1 MISVTDIEKLALK
14 TSEPWSPVDVA
25 YVNDQV
31 IRMAVFHGV
40 YHWHRHVEEDELFYV
55 VEGSITIKVRG
66 GEDVRLNKGQ
76 LCVIPR
82 NVEHCPQSDE
92 PSVVLLFEPRD
103 LKSRGD

>member
-1 MISVTDIEKLALK
+1 MISVTDIDKLALK

-31 IRMAVFHGV
+31 IRMAVFHGI

-55 VEGSITIKVRG
+55 VEGSITINVRG

-76 LCVIPR
+76 LCVVPR
-82 NVEHCPQSDE
+82 NVEHCPRSDE